1 MCEEREKQRETS
13 RGKRERE
20 RERNREIERASEK
33 VCVGGELK
41 DRERREEW
49 QRESWCAEKCVGR
62 VWRGDNSGEVRVPHV
77 EVRVV
82 RVLQYDCGSGREQIH
97 TCERGVV

>member
-1 MCEEREKQRETS
+1 M
-13 RGKRERE
+13 RERY
-20 RERNREIERASEK
+20 ERAREQLKRKKGWQQYAVENKYACARSH
-33 VCVGGELK
+33 VRRLGWGGK

-82 RVLQYDCGSGREQIH
+82 RVLQYDCGSGRVQIH
-97 TCERGVV
+97 V